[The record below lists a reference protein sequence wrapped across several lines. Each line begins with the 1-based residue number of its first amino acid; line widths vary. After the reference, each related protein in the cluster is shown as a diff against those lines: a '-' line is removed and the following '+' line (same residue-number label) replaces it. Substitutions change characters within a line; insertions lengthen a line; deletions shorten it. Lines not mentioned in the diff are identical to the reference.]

1 MLPAGLSNASVRG
14 MVAAHVGARHIDLSK
29 LAAAVPRSDIDEW
42 LRRLLAA
49 VAAGSAARWQGS
61 AVESLRLSGCAAL
74 TDADVE
80 MLSES
85 MPELR

>member
-1 MLPAGLSNASVRG
+1 M
-14 MVAAHVGARHIDLSK
+14 SK
-29 LAAAVPRSDIDEW
+29 LAAAAPRPQGDDW
-42 LRRLLAA
+42 LRHLLAA
-49 VAAGSAARWQGS
+49 VAAGSAARWQGR